1 MAVAVNEVQ
10 VQAVLGSPG
19 LQERLATLE
28 ALVQQQADELRA
40 LRDHLQRP
48 CVGHTGLA
56 DSPAAAKEGGEFEL
70 EDDKLRNAYTY
81 GLVMALYS
89 HTNWRAAE
97 AMVLLTVVLFTQAL
111 ISFGFVSIAT
121 LSFSLSRF
129 PYDNPPFDLTLYF
142 PDTYVSLPSPD
153 GFEKAAPAINVA
165 VSVCSVLLLALCA

>member
-40 LRDHLQRP
+40 LRK
-48 CVGHTGLA
+48 A

-111 ISFGFVSIAT
+111 ISYGFVSIAT